1 MLSYRGAPAF
11 KQAAPDF
18 PGSGPMERPT
28 DSAMQLRVAAKAAT
42 KRTNRKAAGA
52 AGRART

>member
-11 KQAAPDF
+11 RRAAPVP

-42 KRTNRKAAGA
+42 KRTNRKTAGA